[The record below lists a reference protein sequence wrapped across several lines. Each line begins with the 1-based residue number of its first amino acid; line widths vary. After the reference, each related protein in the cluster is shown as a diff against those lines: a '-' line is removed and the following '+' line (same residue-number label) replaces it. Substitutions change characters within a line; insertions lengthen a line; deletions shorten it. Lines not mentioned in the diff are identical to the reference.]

1 MYILRSILTYVATAA
16 YVLVA
21 GPVGIL
27 VAVPFRAK
35 RALYALGH
43 GGVALALGLAG
54 IRYRVFGREHIPTGR
69 AVVFCANHQSNV
81 DPPVLFRVLHRQLHV
96 LYKAE
101 MRKIPILGRVLE
113 VGGFVAVQRDNR
125 DAAFASIEE
134 AAESLRRGN
143 SFLIFPE
150 GTRSKTAELLPFKKG
165 GLVMAIRAQAPVVPV
180 AITGGR
186 AAMRKGSAFVRPV
199 LVTVRI
205 AAPIETTGMT
215 TEDRDVLIAR
225 VRASI
230 ERLLADEPASDE
242 RRAPADRKLAAG
254 DQARSTGG

>member
-1 MYILRSILTYVATAA
+1 MYIIRSILTYVATAA
-16 YVLVA
+16 YVLIV
-21 GPVGIL
+21 GPIGLIF
-27 VAVPFRAK
+27 AIPFKSTRT
-35 RALYALGH
+35 LYALGH

-54 IRYRVFGREHIPTGR
+54 IRYRVIGREHIPANR

-81 DPPVLFRVLHRQLHV
+81 DPPVLFRVLHPQLHV

-101 MRKIPILGRVLE
+101 LRKIPILGRVLE

-125 DAAFASIEE
+125 EAALTSIEE
-134 AAESLRRGN
+134 AAESVRGGN

-150 GTRSKTAELLPFKKG
+150 GTRSRTAELLPFKKG

-186 AAMRKGSAFVRPV
+186 ASMRKGSAFVRPV

-205 AAPIETTGMT
+205 GAPLETAGMT
-215 TEDRDVLIAR
+215 IEQRDILIGQ
-225 VRASI
+225 VRGRI
-230 ERLLADEPASDE
+230 EQLLAQETMSE
-242 RRAPADRKLAAG
+242 GSLV
-254 DQARSTGG
+254 TGA

>member
-1 MYILRSILTYVATAA
+1 MYIIRSIVTYVATAA
-16 YVLVA
+16 YVLIV
-21 GPVGIL
+21 GPVGL
-27 VAVPFRAK
+27 LFAVPFKSK
-35 RALYALGH
+35 RTLYALGH

-54 IRYRVFGREHIPTGR
+54 IRYRVVGRENIPRDR

-81 DPPVLFRVLHRQLHV
+81 DPPVLFRVLHPQLHV

-113 VGGFVAVQRDNR
+113 VGGFVAVRRENR

-134 AAESLRRGN
+134 AVESVRGGN

-150 GTRSKTAELLPFKKG
+150 GTRSRTAELLPFKKG

-186 AAMRKGSAFVRPV
+186 DAMRKGSAFIRPV
-199 LVTVRI
+199 QVTVRI
-205 AAPIETTGMT
+205 GRPVETAGMT
-215 TEDRDVLIAR
+215 PDDRDTLITQ
-225 VRASI
+225 VRGSI
-230 ERLLADEPASDE
+230 EQLLA
-242 RRAPADRKLAAG
+242 
-254 DQARSTGG
+254 Q